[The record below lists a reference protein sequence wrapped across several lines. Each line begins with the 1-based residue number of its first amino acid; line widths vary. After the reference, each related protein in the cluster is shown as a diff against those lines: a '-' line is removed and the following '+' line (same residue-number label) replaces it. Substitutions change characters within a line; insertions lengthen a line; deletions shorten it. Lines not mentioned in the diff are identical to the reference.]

1 MASRFEVGNRFYA
14 LLAIALFVIGVALT
28 AARTVKQ
35 YQTPG
40 PFDPSRQ
47 GMCDFHNGIY
57 FPTRAVLE
65 GISPYGAD
73 YAAANPVA
81 RQIPFFLP
89 SVLVLHTPFV
99 LLPLHT
105 AEVLFFVFS
114 VAVILAIGI
123 LVSSA
128 VVSSST
134 RSASG
139 SATNQTDSIKRPIR
153 WDLAFAVAA
162 ALVFSRGGHIT
173 LFDGYF
179 TFELILAT
187 YLSIHWG
194 ERRPWM
200 SAIMLAIVASKPTY
214 ILPLGFLML
223 ARGNVKAIII
233 GAILSIVSAGV
244 PFAWL
249 AYREGDGDMGRG
261 IEVLRDDVETA
272 QEIHRAQDDES
283 PVFSWTRVDVL
294 AVAAKWAGKD
304 PKEATHLIVMAV
316 ILIPSMLIL
325 NRRRRQGVDDG
336 LVGVTGGLIL
346 LTMLVSLYHQSY
358 DTMLM
363 VGPLAAI
370 LVKSPQ
376 TWAAVPAVWRLG
388 LAGLW
393 AIPLFNYVSTR
404 MILGR
409 LDPGVTAVRVLTSVN
424 GVCLAVGLAILVVL
438 VVQSKGSQTGS

>member
-14 LLAIALFVIGVALT
+14 LLAIALFVIGVTLT

-105 AEVLFFVFS
+105 AEVLFFAFS
-114 VAVILAIGI
+114 VAVVLAIGI
-123 LVSSA
+123 IVSSS
-128 VVSSST
+128 VVSSSPRPGSTQADWT
-134 RSASG
+134 RH
-139 SATNQTDSIKRPIR
+139 PIR
-153 WDLAFAVAA
+153 WDLTFAVAA

-187 YLSIHWG
+187 YLAIHWG
-194 ERRPWM
+194 DRRPWM

-223 ARGNVKAIII
+223 ARGNVRAIII
-233 GAILSIVSAGV
+233 GAILSVVSAGV

-249 AYREGDGDMGRG
+249 AYREGDGDVGRG
-261 IEVLRDDVETA
+261 IEILRDDVETT

-316 ILIPSMLIL
+316 ILIPSMVIL
-325 NRRRRQGVDDG
+325 NRRRRQGLDDG

-370 LVKSPQ
+370 LVKSPP
-376 TWAAVPAVWRLG
+376 TWAMIPTIWRIG

-393 AIPLFNYVSTR
+393 AVPLFNYVSTR

-424 GVCLAVGLAILVVL
+424 GVCLAIGLAILVIL
-438 VVQSKGSQTGS
+438 VAQSKGSQTVS